1 MNTAASNQA
10 ALGTVLGQAP
20 TAVAGGPQ
28 WGGLATEI
36 KREAAHP
43 YRPSVLFSSHME
55 VSRAENGYLVR
66 FARHQGDIAKTYIAT
81 SIEEVRTIIAAE
93 MAVVQLEDK

>member
-1 MNTAASNQA
+1 MSTAQSNIGA
-10 ALGTVLGQAP
+10 VLGQAP
-20 TAVAGGPQ
+20 LAVAGGSQ
-28 WGGLATEI
+28 WGGLATEM
-36 KREAAHP
+36 KREAA

>member
-1 MNTAASNQA
+1 MNNTASNQP
-10 ALGTVLGQAP
+10 LTGSILRSPGVLP
-20 TAVAGGPQ
+20 ESQ
-28 WGGLATEI
+28 WSGLLATEM
-36 KREAAHP
+36 KRESA
-43 YRPSVLFSSHME
+43 YRPSVLFSTHME